1 MLDARAAMANRS
13 SARLLHVA
21 VVADNPETI
30 DALHAYFSQAGVA
43 SNGKRTLSDA
53 NRMAPATTALVLFPD
68 DFDARDIVTFITSL
82 RSARPKLLIL
92 LVTGTP
98 QSFRSALGPDGHS
111 LPPMVLPKPAFG
123 WTILDALRAHA
134 HSEFI

>member
-1 MLDARAAMANRS
+1 MLYARAAMANRS

-43 SNGKRTLSDA
+43 SNGTRTLNGA

-68 DFDARDIVTFITSL
+68 DFDAGDIVTFITSL

>member
-1 MLDARAAMANRS
+1 MANRP
-13 SARLLHVA
+13 SAGSLHVA

-30 DALHAYFSQAGVA
+30 DALHAYFSQAGIA
-43 SNGKRTLSDA
+43 SNGTRTLNDA
-53 NRMAPATTALVLFPD
+53 DRMVPATTALVLFPD
-68 DFDARDIVTFITSL
+68 DFDPGDIVTFITSL
-82 RSARPKLLIL
+82 RSARPKLLVL

-123 WTILDALRAHA
+123 WNILDALRAHA
-134 HSEFI
+134 HPRSI